1 LEKSITKGG
10 ILISGLFSSIDSAQ
24 VQEIRFDTIANN
36 VANANTNGFKKDDVV
51 SQRSSFAIELQQ
63 KSTTDFT
70 AGNII
75 ETGNSLDVALDSP
88 GFFKIETDQGERY
101 TQNGA
106 FVLDEQGYL
115 VTENGEKVM
124 GENGPMEL
132 GGGVISIGGDGTVS
146 VNGQPIDQLAVVG
159 FDNPQYLVKEGNSIY
174 SHTGTNNNITQIQN
188 PRVRQGF
195 LEKSNVNPTVE
206 MVKMMEM
213 FRCHEST
220 QQVIQTIGEMTSK
233 MMSGFGLE

>member
-1 LEKSITKGG
+1 M
-10 ILISGLFSSIDSAQ
+10 ISGLFSSIDSAL
-24 VQEIRFDTIANN
+24 VQESRFDAIANN
-36 VANANTNGFKKDDVV
+36 IANANTNGFKKDEVI
-51 SQRSSFAIELQQ
+51 SERSSFAFELQQ
-63 KSTTDFT
+63 KSSTDFT

-106 FVLDEQGYL
+106 FVLDEQGVL
-115 VTENGEKVM
+115 VTENGKKVM

-132 GGGVISIGGDGTVS
+132 GGGIISIGGDGGVF
-146 VNGQPIDQLAVVG
+146 VNGQLVDQLAVVD
-159 FDNPQYLVKEGNSIY
+159 FNNPQYLVKEGNSIY
-174 SHTGTNNNITQIQN
+174 SHTGTDDNIIQIQN
-188 PRVRQGF
+188 PSVRQGF
-195 LEKSNVNPTVE
+195 LEKSNVNPTEE

-220 QQVIQTIGEMTSK
+220 QQVIQTLGAMTDK